1 VNIISFFSNVN
12 CAAFIK
18 DLVPSIMKNIL
29 LLLAVLAIASCSS
42 GPEIIQKP
50 IIFDEERKALSLA
63 YLSERYGMEQTE
75 PTIVPQMVVV
85 HWTVIPTFEASFN
98 TFNQSRLP
106 SSRTGI
112 QSAGALNVSSQYMI
126 DRDGTIYQLLPDTT
140 FARHVIGLNH
150 CAIGIE
156 NIGGT
161 KDLPM
166 TEAQLKSNIELIR
179 MLSSKH
185 DIQYVIG
192 HHEYKTFIGHELWK
206 EKDPNYLTVK
216 SDPGDKFMN
225 DIRKSIIDLGL
236 KGPIKK

>member
-1 VNIISFFSNVN
+1 MNKYSL
-12 CAAFIK
+12 
-18 DLVPSIMKNIL
+18 LVGL
-29 LLLAVLAIASCSS
+29 LLLSIISKAQS
-42 GPEIIQKP
+42 IIQKP

-63 YLSERYGMEQTE
+63 YLNERYGMVQNEA
-75 PTIVPQMVVV
+75 TIVPQMVVV
-85 HWTVIPTFEASFN
+85 HWTVIPTFEASFR
-98 TFNQSRLP
+98 TFNQARLP
-106 SSRTGI
+106 SSRSGI

-166 TEAQLKSNIELIR
+166 TTAQLKSNIELIR
-179 MLSSKH
+179 KLSGKH
-185 DIQYVIG
+185 NIKYVIG

-216 SDPGDKFMN
+216 SDPGDQFMN
-225 DIRKSIIDLGL
+225 DIRNSIKDLGL
-236 KGPIKK
+236 KGPVKK

>member
-1 VNIISFFSNVN
+1 MIKSTLLVALLVMTSLVN
-12 CAAFIK
+12 AQ
-18 DLVPSIMKNIL
+18 
-29 LLLAVLAIASCSS
+29 
-42 GPEIIQKP
+42 EIIQKP
-50 IIFDEERKALSLA
+50 IIFDDERKSLSLA
-63 YLSERYGMEQTE
+63 YLSERYGIEQDE
-75 PTIVPQMVVV
+75 ATIVPQMVVV
-85 HWTVIPTFEASFN
+85 HWTVIPTFEASFR
-98 TFNQSRLP
+98 TFNQAKLP

-112 QSAGALNVSSQYMI
+112 KSAGALNVSSQYMI
-126 DRDGTIYQLLPDTT
+126 DRDGTIYQLMPDTT

-166 TEAQLKSNIELIR
+166 TDAQLKSNIELIR
-179 MLSSKH
+179 MLSGKH
-185 DIQYVIG
+185 DIEYVIG

-206 EKDPNYLTVK
+206 EKDPDYLTVK

-225 DIRKSIIDLGL
+225 DIRNSLKGLGL

>member
-1 VNIISFFSNVN
+1 MKKALLLFTVLTIIS
-12 CAAFIK
+12 
-18 DLVPSIMKNIL
+18 
-29 LLLAVLAIASCSS
+29 CSQT
-42 GPEIIQKP
+42 PEIIQKP

-63 YLSERYGMEQTE
+63 YLNERYGIQQEE

-85 HWTVIPTFEASFN
+85 HWTVIPTFEASFR

-106 SSRTGI
+106 SSRAGI

-161 KDLPM
+161 ADLPM
-166 TEAQLKSNIELIR
+166 TDAQLKSNIELIR
-179 MLSSKH
+179 LLNSRH
-185 DIQYVIG
+185 DLKYVIG

-216 SDPGDKFMN
+216 SDPGDQFMN
-225 DIRKSIIDLGL
+225 DIRNSIKDLGL
-236 KGPIKK
+236 EGPVKK

>member
-1 VNIISFFSNVN
+1 MNKYSVLIG
-12 CAAFIK
+12 
-18 DLVPSIMKNIL
+18 L
-29 LLLAVLAIASCSS
+29 LLLSVISKAQS
-42 GPEIIQKP
+42 IIQKP
-50 IIFDEERKALSLA
+50 IIFDEERKALSMA
-63 YLSERYGMEQTE
+63 YLNERYSMVQDE

-85 HWTVIPTFEASFN
+85 HWTVIPTFEASFR
-98 TFNQSRLP
+98 TFNQARLP
-106 SSRTGI
+106 SSRAGI

-126 DRDGTIYQLLPDTT
+126 DRDGTIYQLLADTT

-166 TEAQLKSNIELIR
+166 TAAQLKSNIELIR
-179 MLSSKH
+179 MLSGKH
-185 DIQYVIG
+185 DIKYVIG

-216 SDPGDKFMN
+216 SDPGDQFMN
-225 DIRKSIIDLGL
+225 DIRNSIKDLGL